1 MGKTGADVA
10 DLAWSRGLQGHASH
24 VYRGVIDGA
33 WSETVSASGM
43 LVRTDEPHTLRCGD
57 RLEVRVYATLPGGT
71 GGAFSD
77 TMALATDAVV
87 VRRSLDS
94 AALRFDAPLAY

>member
-1 MGKTGADVA
+1 MERRRDSRHE
-10 DLAWSRGLQGHASH
+10 LAYAVSLKCLQT
-24 VYRGVIDGA
+24 RRVIDGA

-43 LVRTDEPHTLRCGD
+43 LVRTEEPHTLRCGD

-71 GGAFSD
+71 GGAFE

-87 VRRSLDS
+87 VRRSLDT
-94 AALRFDAPLAY
+94 AALVFDAPLAY

>member
-1 MGKTGADVA
+1 MERRRDSRHE
-10 DLAWSRGLQGHASH
+10 LAYAVSLKCLESR
-24 VYRGVIDGA
+24 RVIDGA

-43 LVRTDEPHTLRCGD
+43 LVRTEEPHTLRCGD
-57 RLEVRVYATLPGGT
+57 RLEVRVYATIPGGT